1 MLGNEFRT
9 PVQLFEATLTT
20 MHATALERSFVS
32 EDTLIVEDLIARGK
46 STAIAW
52 LCDEEFKAGLD
63 KNPTSYYF
71 GIAVNLMVCGMYCA
85 DVYVNN
91 DKDLSDFKY
100 TDIYEGGLWNN
111 VYRLLE
117 DKTDESK
124 NQFQQLARELYDI
137 WTALV
142 KPYNKLSNFSSYII
156 DTMVAFFQIGVC
168 IKMSL
173 FGY

>member
-63 KNPTSYYF
+63 KNPTSYY
-71 GIAVNLMVCGMYCA
+71 YC
-85 DVYVNN
+85 
-91 DKDLSDFKY
+91 
-100 TDIYEGGLWNN
+100 
-111 VYRLLE
+111 
-117 DKTDESK
+117 SK
-124 NQFQQLARELYDI
+124 
-137 WTALV
+137 
-142 KPYNKLSNFSSYII
+142 PS
-156 DTMVAFFQIGVC
+156 
-168 IKMSL
+168 
-173 FGY
+173 

>member
-9 PVQLFEATLTT
+9 PVQLFEAALSQ
-20 MHATALERSFVS
+20 MHQVAYDKSFVAQDS
-32 EDTLIVEDLIARGK
+32 VIIEELIAQGK
-46 STAIAW
+46 TTTVAW
-52 LCDEEFKAGLD
+52 LCDEEFKAGLE

-71 GIAVNLMVCGMYCA
+71 GIAVNLLVCGMYYA

-91 DKDLSDFKY
+91 NKDLSTVKY
-100 TDIYEGGLWNN
+100 SDIYEGGLWNN

-124 NQFQQLARELYDI
+124 LQFQQLSRELYDI

-142 KPYNKLSNFSSYII
+142 KPYNKLSNFGSYIV
-156 DTMVAFFQIGVC
+156 DTMVSFFQIGVC
-168 IKMSL
+168 VKLSL